1 MLRLHKFLAQAGLAS
16 RRHAEGLIKDGR
28 VRVNGQLITELG
40 AKIDPEKDEVSV
52 DGRAVRAAEARTTVV
67 LQKPVGVVTTMSDPE
82 GRRTVAALV
91 AREPYRLV
99 PIGRLDFH
107 TEGVLL
113 LTTDGELA
121 HRLLHPSHKVPKI
134 YVVRVGGHPTEAR
147 LEQLRRGIQLEDGMT
162 EPALVSVLEVGVRS
176 TWLEIIITEGRQ
188 RQVRRMCEAIEH
200 RPLRVVRTSFATITG
215 EGLKPGQYRYL
226 PRAELTGLYGL
237 VGLEPPPMSERARE
251 TLGAPL
257 GDEERSKGALPDDA
271 SISSVGDEPPAWRKK
286 ALQDGPRARRPREGS
301 AEAEGSDI
309 ERPRG
314 PRREAREGAP
324 RREEG
329 GRAPR
334 RDDGDRAAR
343 RDDAR
348 PPRRDD
354 GDRAARRDDARPP
367 RRDDGDRAPRR
378 DEARAPRRDEGDR
391 APRRDEARAPRR
403 DEGDRAPRRDD
414 GDRAP
419 RRDEGDRAPRR
430 DQARAPRREQED
442 ASAGVPSR
450 HGPRYFKGSTP
461 RTSGSRGA
469 ERPQR
474 GWNRADAESTEAR
487 PDRRPRDEAARP
499 DRRPRD
505 EAARPDRRPRDEAA
519 RPDRRPRD
527 ESARPDRRPRDESAR
542 PDRRPYAGRSTP
554 RPSARSGEGGP
565 ARGPRPAPR
574 GRPGGRPSGRR

>member
-286 ALQDGPRARRPREGS
+286 APQDGPRARRPREG
-301 AEAEGSDI
+301 A
-309 ERPRG
+309 RPR
-314 PRREAREGAP
+314 PRAATSSGLADR
-324 RREEG
+324 G
-329 GRAPR
+329 GRPGRER
-334 RDDGDRAAR
+334 R
-343 RDDAR
+343 
-348 PPRRDD
+348 
-354 GDRAARRDDARPP
+354 
-367 RRDDGDRAPRR
+367 
-378 DEARAPRRDEGDR
+378 
-391 APRRDEARAPRR
+391 
-403 DEGDRAPRRDD
+403 
-414 GDRAP
+414 
-419 RRDEGDRAPRR
+419 
-430 DQARAPRREQED
+430 
-442 ASAGVPSR
+442 
-450 HGPRYFKGSTP
+450 
-461 RTSGSRGA
+461 A
-469 ERPQR
+469 ER
-474 GWNRADAESTEAR
+474 RADAPPAGMMAIVRLVGMTLVLRAGMMAIVRLVEMTLVLRAETMAIVR
-487 PDRRPRDEAARP
+487 PAGMRLGLRAEMRAIVRRAGMRLVRP
-499 DRRPRD
+499 AEMRAIVRRA
-505 EAARPDRRPRDEAA
+505 EMMAIVRRAGMRAIV
-519 RPDRRPRD
+519 RRAGIRLVRRA
-527 ESARPDRRPRDESAR
+527 ESA
-542 PDRRPYAGRSTP
+542 
-554 RPSARSGEGGP
+554 
-565 ARGPRPAPR
+565 
-574 GRPGGRPSGRR
+574 GGR

>member
-257 GDEERSKGALPDDA
+257 GDEERSKGALPEDA
-271 SISSVGDEPPAWRKK
+271 SISAVGDEPPSWRKK
-286 ALQDGPRARRPREGS
+286 ARPEAPRARRTREP
-301 AEAEGSDI
+301 AAELEAEQPRGARS
-309 ERPRG
+309 ERGRG
-314 PRREAREGAP
+314 PR
-324 RREEG
+324 
-329 GRAPR
+329 
-334 RDDGDRAAR
+334 
-343 RDDAR
+343 
-348 PPRRDD
+348 
-354 GDRAARRDDARPP
+354 
-367 RRDDGDRAPRR
+367 
-378 DEARAPRRDEGDR
+378 
-391 APRRDEARAPRR
+391 
-403 DEGDRAPRRDD
+403 
-414 GDRAP
+414 
-419 RRDEGDRAPRR
+419 
-430 DQARAPRREQED
+430 QE
-442 ASAGVPSR
+442 
-450 HGPRYFKGSTP
+450 
-461 RTSGSRGA
+461 
-469 ERPQR
+469 
-474 GWNRADAESTEAR
+474 
-487 PDRRPRDEAARP
+487 
-499 DRRPRD
+499 
-505 EAARPDRRPRDEAA
+505 
-519 RPDRRPRD
+519 
-527 ESARPDRRPRDESAR
+527 
-542 PDRRPYAGRSTP
+542 
-554 RPSARSGEGGP
+554 
-565 ARGPRPAPR
+565 
-574 GRPGGRPSGRR
+574 